1 MDIFTYIM
9 LVKKKILI
17 FTATY
22 NEKDNIE
29 PLIRSINFHNPEVD
43 ILIIDDNSPDLTFEK
58 VKDLKKEYKNIYL
71 KIRSLKSGLDT
82 AHKEAYEYALK
93 HDYDYLITMDADLS
107 HDPSEINN
115 FIKYLDEFPFVIG
128 SRYIEG
134 GKCEMRGRRLMI
146 SKVGNKFIKK
156 ILNINCHE
164 FTTSFRGFNL
174 KRLNKFHLNLVS
186 NKGYSFFMGTIYEI
200 DRLNFE
206 IKEIPITFKDRKMGS
221 SKIPKIEIFR
231 TLKNLFLL
239 ILK

>member
-1 MDIFTYIM
+1 M

-29 PLIRSINFHNPEVD
+29 SLIRSINFHNPEVD

-93 HDYDYLITMDADLS
+93 YDYDYLITMDADLS

-115 FIKYLDEFPFVIG
+115 FITVCL
-128 SRYIEG
+128 
-134 GKCEMRGRRLMI
+134 
-146 SKVGNKFIKK
+146 
-156 ILNINCHE
+156 
-164 FTTSFRGFNL
+164 
-174 KRLNKFHLNLVS
+174 LNLRH
-186 NKGYSFFMGTIYEI
+186 KLY
-200 DRLNFE
+200 
-206 IKEIPITFKDRKMGS
+206 KK
-221 SKIPKIEIFR
+221 
-231 TLKNLFLL
+231 
-239 ILK
+239 